1 MRDFWCEI
9 DRFWC
14 EIACQAINND
24 VDRLITVKV
33 NTVEASHSDNTTN
46 ITKTTDTTNSNTS
59 DYKYKCELC
68 DFVSQKEAGLNIHMS
83 RKHVTL

>member
-1 MRDFWCEI
+1 MISLSRTEEVTKITND
-9 DRFWC
+9 
-14 EIACQAINND
+14 INND